1 MKWIAYNI
9 RRTGDINGR
18 PVHTTRTYGP
28 YGRKSIACNAFFRT
42 GRTYGP
48 YVRVLVHTT
57 RTYGPLKRPVRTGA
71 KNTPVRTAVRTGRPY
86 GPYVR
91 VVCTGLNLSITVGL
105 QFHSLD

>member
-18 PVHTTRTYGP
+18 PVHTTRTYG
-28 YGRKSIACNAFFRT
+28 RKSIACNAFF
-42 GRTYGP
+42 RTYGP

-71 KNTPVRTAVRTGRPY
+71 KTRPYVRAVRTGRK

-91 VVCTGLNLSITVGL
+91 VVCTGL
-105 QFHSLD
+105 